1 MVKADFDGWREII
14 IPPSEEGKRVWL
26 KPNFEIPVRKTKW
39 RLAWYG
45 EYPHFV
51 KEQDNSSWKLIKE
64 FFKGRLEKL
73 LYRRSDCSQGSL
85 ENCYVV
91 KAIKG
96 DNTFM
101 GHVVSMVLGQSIVAM
116 SEEDE
121 IIWLHD
127 LASPRNFPY
136 EVVKTR
142 TGWSLKEDSNENVKL
157 LYNSHYLMMIVKSG
171 CSTNV
176 YFYRTPCTN

>member
-1 MVKADFDGWREII
+1 MVNFDGWREVNFST
-14 IPPSEEGKRVWL
+14 PEDGKMVLL
-26 KPNFEIPVRKTKW
+26 KPNFELPVRKTKW

-45 EYPHFV
+45 KFPHFV
-51 KEQDNSSWKLIKE
+51 KEQENSSWKPIKE
-64 FFKGRLEKL
+64 FFKDRQDKL

>member
-1 MVKADFDGWREII
+1 MVKADFDGWREIKV
-14 IPPSEEGKRVWL
+14 PPPEEGDRVWL

-45 EYPHFV
+45 KYPHYV
-51 KEQDNSSWKLIKE
+51 KEKDNSSWKLIKE
-64 FFKGRLEKL
+64 FFKGRLDKL
-73 LYRRSDCSQGSL
+73 LYRRSDCNQGNL
-85 ENCYVV
+85 ENCLAV

-101 GHVVSMVLGQSIVAM
+101 GHVVSMVLGQSVVAM

-136 EVVKTR
+136 EIVKTS
-142 TGWSLKEDSNENVKL
+142 TGWRLKDDSNPNAKL
-157 LYNSHYLMMIVKSG
+157 LYNSHYLMMIVNSG
-171 CSTNV
+171 YSTNV